1 MTKSNNF
8 YLELGQLTEQ
18 SVETLAPS
26 FDALP
31 PNPYMDGAFRLRRY
45 SHFNCVGD
53 KLERLPT
60 KAFVQ
65 SGDINTYQGN
75 VERVYPEIE
84 DQIVN
89 SEAFAE
95 MFRNFK
101 AMAGVNDET
110 PIEVH
115 QMRIIVN
122 NNETTEAAPEGVHQ
136 DGFQRL
142 AVFVIDRKNI
152 NGGEIRVHATKE
164 ADPFVSHAFDKGEFV
179 VLNDQRFWHSAAAI
193 EAANDDDAHMD
204 VFVLTA

>member
-1 MTKSNNF
+1 MMKSENF
-8 YLELGQLTEQ
+8 YLELGQLSEQ
-18 SVETLAPS
+18 SVGVLAPS
-26 FDALP
+26 FDNLP

-45 SHFNCVGD
+45 SHFNFSGD

-65 SGDINTYQGN
+65 TGDINTYQGN

-101 AMAGVNDET
+101 KMAGVADET

-122 NNETTEAAPEGVHQ
+122 SEAATETAPEGVHQ
-136 DGFQRL
+136 DGFNRL
-142 AVFVIDRKNI
+142 AVFVIERNNI

-164 ADPFVSHAFDKGEFV
+164 SDPFVSHAFDNGEFV
-179 VLNDQRFWHSAAAI
+179 VLNDSRFWHSANPI
-193 EAANDDDAHMD
+193 EAANDSNAHMD